1 MKHNRVKKIKQA
13 IFMVQS
19 YEIYKYMASGYALEI
34 KENFVIELQ
43 TKRQVEFE
51 EIKMAALGAILFLI

>member
-1 MKHNRVKKIKQA
+1 
-13 IFMVQS
+13 MVQS
-19 YEIYKYMASGYALEI
+19 YEIYKYVASGYALEI